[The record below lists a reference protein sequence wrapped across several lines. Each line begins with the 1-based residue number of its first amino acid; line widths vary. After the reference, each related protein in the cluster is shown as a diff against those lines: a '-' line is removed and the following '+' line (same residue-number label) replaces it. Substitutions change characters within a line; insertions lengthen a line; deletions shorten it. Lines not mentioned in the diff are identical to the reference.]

1 MVEDCALLG
10 YSVSFSE
17 GDVAPAPLV
26 ERAANAFNKKKTIT
40 VFLTF
45 MLPTITCVSGAGPQ
59 RDVLGP
65 PKVAIGGAG
74 RVVAVEDGAGGRIP
88 ELYFFKKGNL
98 S

>member
-1 MVEDCALLG
+1 
-10 YSVSFSE
+10 
-17 GDVAPAPLV
+17 
-26 ERAANAFNKKKTIT
+26 
-40 VFLTF
+40 